1 LTLSLYNIFVVK
13 IEPGSFK
20 TTTYSNNDITVL
32 SQEYLARVTV
42 GIIAGPGRASRPVSV
57 HKVWVDRAGVS
68 LMSPATSSLSISPL
82 SIIH

>member
-1 LTLSLYNIFVVK
+1 MSPDLTLSLYNIFVVK

-42 GIIAGPGRASRPVSV
+42 GTHTR
-57 HKVWVDRAGVS
+57 DRD
-68 LMSPATSSLSISPL
+68 
-82 SIIH
+82 